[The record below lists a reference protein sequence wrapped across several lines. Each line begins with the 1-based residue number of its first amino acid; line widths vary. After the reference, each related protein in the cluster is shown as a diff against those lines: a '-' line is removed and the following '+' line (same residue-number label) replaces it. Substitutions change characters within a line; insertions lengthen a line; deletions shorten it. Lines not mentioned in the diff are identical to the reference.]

1 MLELG
6 KKKKKKKKLWHKD
19 NFRGWMD
26 GWMDDFHGNW
36 PKKTESA
43 W

>member
-6 KKKKKKKKLWHKD
+6 KKKKKKKLWHKD

-26 GWMDDFHGNW
+26 GWMDG
-36 PKKTESA
+36 
-43 W
+43 